1 MLTETQIRET
11 ATNLR
16 KLASDPKLKKRFTS
30 AARKSFNDDAN
41 EIMAALVTMSENRPP
56 ITESES

>member
-16 KLASDPKLKKRFTS
+16 KLASDPKLKTRFSS
-30 AARKSFNDDAN
+30 AERKSFNDNAN
-41 EIMAALVTMSENRPP
+41 LLLSTLDITTLHASEKSSP
-56 ITESES
+56 TL